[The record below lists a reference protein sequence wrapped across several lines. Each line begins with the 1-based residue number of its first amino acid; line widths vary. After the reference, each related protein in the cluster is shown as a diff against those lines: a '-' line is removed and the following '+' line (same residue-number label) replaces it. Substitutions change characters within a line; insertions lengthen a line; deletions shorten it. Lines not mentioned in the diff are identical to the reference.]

1 MLVVEPAGDLSQA
14 FWIDLVDPTA
24 EEAQQVAAATG
35 LRVPSRAQLS
45 EIETSSRVSFDNG
58 AFYFSSPMVAPERP
72 DSGAAPAGFVVSSKV
87 LVTVRF
93 AQLPSFDAV
102 HEAARLHPHGSGH
115 ACGSAPDAFLKL
127 LEVIVDHFADA
138 LERAGA
144 DCEAISSGTF
154 NLRKGQTAVL
164 RSSLNRIGEV
174 ADRTSRI
181 RDALLGLGRIIA
193 FATEPGLEHA
203 PELHRGRLKALH
215 ADLVSLTDYEGHL
228 ASKIQFLLD
237 ATLGFVNIEQ
247 NEIVKTLTVASVA
260 GIPPVLIA
268 GIYGMN
274 FKVMPELSWP
284 FGYPFAMALIVVSAL
299 IPVLWFKH
307 RGWM

>member
-14 FWIDLVDPTA
+14 FWIDLVEPTQ

-35 LRVPSRAQLS
+35 LRVPGRAQLS
-45 EIETSSRVSFDNG
+45 EIETSSRVSFEGG
-58 AFYFSSPMVAPERP
+58 AFYFSTPMVVPERP
-72 DSGAAPAGFVVSSKV
+72 ESGPAPVGFVVSNKV

-93 AQLPSFDAV
+93 ALLPSFDAV
-102 HEAARLHPHGSGH
+102 HEAARQHTNTGH
-115 ACGSAPDAFLKL
+115 TCGNATDAFLKL
-127 LEVIVDHFADA
+127 LEVIVDHLADA

-144 DCEAISSGTF
+144 DCEAISSDTF
-154 NLRKGQTAVL
+154 GLAKNKTAVL
-164 RSSLNRIGEV
+164 RTSLNRIGEA

-181 RDALLGLGRIIA
+181 RDALLGLGRITA
-193 FATEPGLEHA
+193 FATEPGLEGA
-203 PELHRGRLKALH
+203 PELHRGRLKALRT
-215 ADLVSLTDYEGHL
+215 DLTSLTDYESHL
-228 ASKIQFLLD
+228 SSKIQFLLD

-274 FKVMPELSWP
+274 FKFMPELSWP
-284 FGYPFAMALIVVSAL
+284 WGYPFAMALIVVSAL
-299 IPVLWFKH
+299 IPVLWFKR